1 MKQLDIDLIDIDKI
15 IPNRLAFENA
25 LKFAKYHLEH
35 PNDTILVLNGLYGTG
50 KRTILYQ
57 ILKEYKNKE
66 EYKNKTLLYKVEPTD
81 TMDDIYDILEKN
93 DKRNKIQIIGFEN
106 ITDVKDFVD
115 NSACLADIYAQYGIL
130 IIVTGDNCLEFTL
143 ADGRELFDRTKMIF
157 TNYISYTIQNSL
169 TKININNYTKYGG
182 ILKENLITDY
192 NSYKEYTNKYIVNNI
207 IESIEKPKYNKT
219 EVFDEI
225 PNNLLKN
232 IIFEMLEIYSGFF
245 NKNLLIEDLN
255 NKNNNLNK
263 LEKQDYINFAFD
275 KTIFPKYSYSG
286 KIKDNFFDNLL
297 NKINKNNSINKS
309 DIFYALKYL
318 KKYFYEMKIL
328 GQIKVETYKYI
339 KDKNKQVIELY
350 CPTRK
355 VNVKWDFDV
364 KKEFCLTQPIFK
376 YFNLQKKLEFIDNDK
391 FEDFLKN
398 KLTIETK
405 QKLKNKLLKNIELSI
420 LKQITIFDI
429 TNSLK
434 NIHEIFK
441 LEFIKDKRKIDT
453 FDFLF
458 ITDNDYDYYLFKVIN
473 STEIKDNFIQS
484 KSIIKAINLHDEN
497 LTKIVLYKGNTFINC
512 QNGIIY
518 FNIEEFLIAV
528 NKYQYIDTVIEN
540 LCKDFLNE
548 LEQKIEQNPKSIK
561 EINKIYY
568 PFYLKLFYK
577 ALKIDNNVFKYLK
590 YKNLPK
596 KLKKLNKTELKD
608 YFLN

>member
-57 ILKEYKNKE
+57 ILREYKNKE

-115 NSACLADIYAQYGIL
+115 NSACLADIYAQYRIL
-130 IIVTGDNCLEFTL
+130 IIVTGNNSLEFTL
-143 ADGRELFDRTKMIF
+143 ADDRELFDRTKMIF

-169 TKININNYTKYGG
+169 TKININNYIKYGG

-309 DIFYALKYL
+309 DIYYALKYL

-328 GQIKVETYKYI
+328 GQIKVKTYKYI

-350 CPTRK
+350 WPTRK

-391 FEDFLKN
+391 FEYFLKN
-398 KLTIETK
+398 KLTTETK
-405 QKLKNKLLKNIELSI
+405 QGLKDKLLKNIELSI

-473 STEIKDNFIQS
+473 STEIKDDFIQS

-512 QNGIIY
+512 QNDIMY

-540 LCKDFLNE
+540 LCE
-548 LEQKIEQNPKSIK
+548 
-561 EINKIYY
+561 
-568 PFYLKLFYK
+568 
-577 ALKIDNNVFKYLK
+577 ALPPPLR
-590 YKNLPK
+590 
-596 KLKKLNKTELKD
+596 
-608 YFLN
+608 